1 MIDCPQQ
8 QNMYLMSLEPIN
20 LFHLTYRFLHDI
32 ISVLIRDKGIFDGL
46 FTEEELISENVKG
59 TSFFCHEKAF
69 KSAIPTCIFFIF
81 SFSYFYTLKSG

>member
-8 QNMYLMSLEPIN
+8 QNMYLMSLEPIK

-32 ISVLIRDKGIFDGL
+32 ISALIRDKGIFDSL

-59 TSFFCHEKAF
+59 QDIYILLSIF
-69 KSAIPTCIFFIF
+69 KFIKKKF
-81 SFSYFYTLKSG
+81 

>member
-8 QNMYLMSLEPIN
+8 QNMYLMSLEPIK

-59 TSFFCHEKAF
+59 TSFFLL
-69 KSAIPTCIFFIF
+69 
-81 SFSYFYTLKSG
+81 LKGF

>member
-1 MIDCPQQ
+1 
-8 QNMYLMSLEPIN
+8 MYLMSLEPIN

-69 KSAIPTCIFFIF
+69 KSHLLFLYFLIFLFL
-81 SFSYFYTLKSG
+81 YT